1 MVGSPSPSATRPL
14 SAFQALIGGDI
25 DARTVVALDANH
37 ALLALALAPA
47 RLVVIAAVSWRR
59 LIDVALGA
67 DDEEIGASPPRAV
80 AVRLSEDGKLVA
92 WADEG
97 GGVRAYRFG
106 AALAT
111 RTGQFGG
118 VVLVCLLRARLTCP
132 ARSLAWQL
140 SATSLRLL
148 GGDEDG
154 AVWLWLVPDADDGD
168 LANASLVTSSA
179 PGGTCRGSM
188 QSPVALLPAEGSPIV
203 QLDVRNDRVL
213 VSTWAR
219 SLLLNLPRVLGT
231 TLSAASSAARVSH
244 VPVPVSHVAASATGT
259 AAARAAEA
267 AASLAVTAAAAAAAL
282 LLPPLSL
289 PPPHPIGRAKRDGA
303 FGACFIEGR
312 LPVSPEAILVAAR
325 PGRRLWLVDAVG
337 NVLSTLRLSAPPA
350 TSADAA
356 VATADAAAA
365 VVAADADAVVA
376 ADAIALAQHDAI
388 ALGRLRVVSG
398 LRLLLSWGETSVGE
412 RRAGQVHAERRAGHL
427 HVERRAEHLH
437 AEGETSAGE
446 GTSAQDGAHGG
457 CVCLVDVQQ
466 VAVVAAVTLEAPVR
480 SVACLGLVEAVQGDA
495 ARHDARWSLQL
506 AVVHGTAPRLSHVQ
520 LPVRPEDLCGAEEN
534 EKPCDPKDAA
544 LDAALDAAAAEPPLY
559 DSAAEDSAAAATG
572 ATGTTGD
579 VAPVGVPEDATATV
593 ATSAATATVAT
604 SLQLPSPADV
614 ADVAP
619 PAPADFADF
628 ADFAP
633 AAVSSHVLQQLQR
646 RVEQRRLEAQR
657 SPDTALEARR
667 SPAATGRR
675 AVSSAREVAVVR
687 EIEIAE
693 LEISERE
700 IAEREISIEAVDEA
714 RADVAGMAAAAMG
727 CAAPAAAGGDAAV
740 APDVLACMRSPR
752 RLATGGDAAVA
763 PAAKAKA
770 TVAALFD
777 GELPNLATPLTW
789 YEGLSRALHANGL
802 ASQPLP
808 TPRPLAS
815 NEADYVAYDEA
826 DYVAYGGA
834 YDGERAQYGAAA
846 ARGEGEVIARDVA
859 SREAAA
865 AAMRSLGAA
874 QPALALGATA
884 LIGFPTGWRDG
895 CLGRALAQ
903 LGARLSLQQWQAML
917 RLAQHLDDAR
927 RRRRRRRTAAHGGAS
942 VAAAVGGGGGK
953 RGEPSD
959 AEGEQAGHGAVPSA
973 PRPLPGAVPG
983 ATGRATLLVLRGMLK
998 AQAATVCL
1006 GVLRGAPRLA
1016 EALPPRGYVE
1026 LLRAVAREHSRG
1038 AVVGAVEAAPE
1049 SEGAFG
1055 LDLEHDLPFEVP
1067 A

>member
-1 MVGSPSPSATRPL
+1 
-14 SAFQALIGGDI
+14 
-25 DARTVVALDANH
+25 
-37 ALLALALAPA
+37 
-47 RLVVIAAVSWRR
+47 
-59 LIDVALGA
+59 
-67 DDEEIGASPPRAV
+67 
-80 AVRLSEDGKLVA
+80 
-92 WADEG
+92 
-97 GGVRAYRFG
+97 
-106 AALAT
+106 
-111 RTGQFGG
+111 
-118 VVLVCLLRARLTCP
+118 
-132 ARSLAWQL
+132 
-140 SATSLRLL
+140 
-148 GGDEDG
+148 
-154 AVWLWLVPDADDGD
+154 
-168 LANASLVTSSA
+168 
-179 PGGTCRGSM
+179 M

-219 SLLLNLPRVLGT
+219 SLLLSLPGPRVLGT
-231 TLSAASSAARVSH
+231 TLSGASSAARVSHVPVPVSH

-282 LLPPLSL
+282 LLPSLSL

-303 FGACFIEGR
+303 FGACFIESR

-356 VATADAAAA
+356 AVATDA
-365 VVAADADAVVA
+365 VVAADAAVAAVATDA

-412 RRAGQVHAERRAGHL
+412 RRAGQVHAERHAG
-427 HVERRAEHLH
+427 HLH
-437 AEGETSAGE
+437 AEGDTSAGE

-480 SVACLGLVEAVQGDA
+480 SVACLGLVEAVQRDA

-506 AVVHGTAPRLSHVQ
+506 AVVHGAAPRLSHVQ
-520 LPVRPEDLCGAEEN
+520 LPVRPEDLRGAEET

-544 LDAALDAAAAEPPLY
+544 LDAALDEAAAERPVH

-614 ADVAP
+614 ADVAAP
-619 PAPADFADF
+619 SPA

-693 LEISERE
+693 IEISERE
-700 IAEREISIEAVDEA
+700 IAEREIAEREISIEA
-714 RADVAGMAAAAMG
+714 RADVAGMAAAAMD
-727 CAAPAAAGGDAAV
+727 CAAPAAAGGDAPV

-752 RLATGGDAAVA
+752 RLSTGGDAAVA

-777 GELPNLATPLTW
+777 GELPNLATPLNW
-789 YEGLSRALHANGL
+789 YEGLNRALHANGL

-808 TPRPLAS
+808 TPRPLAI

-846 ARGEGEVIARDVA
+846 ARGEGEVTARDLATREAAAPYWARDVA
-859 SREAAA
+859 IREAAVTRDVATREAAA

-903 LGARLSLQQWQAML
+903 LGARLRLQQWQAML

-942 VAAAVGGGGGK
+942 VAAAAGGGGGK
-953 RGEPSD
+953 RGESCDAVLGGKRVESSD
-959 AEGEQAGHGAVPSA
+959 AEGEQAGRGAVPGA
-973 PRPLPGAVPG
+973 PRPLPGRATGRATLLPGAVPG